1 MNKNTLDLDCKHN
14 RKGLFAS
21 FRQKAEMDSW
31 LINPDGVWDELIDV
45 CTTEGMRLL
54 FFTGLQLLQ
63 SSHVSLDI
71 VYVNLR
77 NVTVI

>member
-1 MNKNTLDLDCKHN
+1 
-14 RKGLFAS
+14 
-21 FRQKAEMDSW
+21 
-31 LINPDGVWDELIDV
+31 
-45 CTTEGMRLL
+45 MRLL

-77 NVTVI
+77 NITVI